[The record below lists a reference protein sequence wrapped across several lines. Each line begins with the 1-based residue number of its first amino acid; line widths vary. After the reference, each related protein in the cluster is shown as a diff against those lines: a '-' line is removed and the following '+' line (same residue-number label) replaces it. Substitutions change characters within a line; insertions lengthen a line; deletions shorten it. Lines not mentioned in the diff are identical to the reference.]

1 MQQRKR
7 FRTIWSNFSE
17 TQVKTF
23 TEEELRSAADVYTG
37 KIERKDSLVS
47 DGKFDS
53 ILNSL
58 NMLAVKIEKDFKE
71 ENSMTEF
78 AKERIKSKD
87 MQNNSTIKSI

>member
-1 MQQRKR
+1 M
-7 FRTIWSNFSE
+7 
-17 TQVKTF
+17 
-23 TEEELRSAADVYTG
+23 YTG
-37 KIERKDSLVS
+37 KIKRKDSLVS

-78 AKERIKSKD
+78 AKERIKSNDTQKP
-87 MQNNSTIKSI
+87 STIKSI

>member
-1 MQQRKR
+1 M
-7 FRTIWSNFSE
+7 
-17 TQVKTF
+17 
-23 TEEELRSAADVYTG
+23 YTG

-87 MQNNSTIKSI
+87 MQNKSTIKSI

>member
-1 MQQRKR
+1 M
-7 FRTIWSNFSE
+7 
-17 TQVKTF
+17 KTF

-71 ENSMTEF
+71 ENNMTEF

-87 MQNNSTIKSI
+87 IKNNSTIKSI